1 MNWHHKPWEAV
12 ERDEWHAIVR
22 LRVDVFVLE
31 QECPYSDLDGK
42 DLRALHLWAEDKP
55 LEKGHPVAAYA
66 RLLAPGVSYAE
77 PSIGRV
83 VTRGD
88 RRGEGLGRELMAR
101 ALTVCE
107 TTWPGRG
114 VRISAQCYLEAFYAS
129 LGFASVG
136 MPYLEDGIPHVQMV
150 RLGEA

>member
-66 RLLAPGVSYAE
+66 RLLAPGVS
-77 PSIGRV
+77 
-83 VTRGD
+83 
-88 RRGEGLGRELMAR
+88 
-101 ALTVCE
+101 
-107 TTWPGRG
+107 
-114 VRISAQCYLEAFYAS
+114 
-129 LGFASVG
+129 
-136 MPYLEDGIPHVQMV
+136 
-150 RLGEA
+150 